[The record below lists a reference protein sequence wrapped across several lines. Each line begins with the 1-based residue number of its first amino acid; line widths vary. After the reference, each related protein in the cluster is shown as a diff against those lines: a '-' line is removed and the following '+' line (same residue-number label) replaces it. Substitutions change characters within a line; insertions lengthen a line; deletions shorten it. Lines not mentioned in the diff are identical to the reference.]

1 MIEMRKLRLSREQGR
16 LWYVFVFL
24 ARMTL
29 LSIPL
34 YIILWANPG
43 MEFLQYAVRDNVV
56 LTANLMGIDT
66 KIDGFYVN
74 LNTVDG
80 PVSIDIG
87 ADCTGWKSA
96 VAYLALVLAVPKVK
110 NKKRL
115 IAMAGIP
122 VIYAVNIGR
131 IVFLLWVSINMGF
144 GYFRVFHEYL
154 WKLGM
159 SLVVIAVWYVWL
171 TKKVGKTKP
180 EKFISY

>member
-1 MIEMRKLRLSREQGR
+1 MSKLKLSKEQSR

-24 ARMTL
+24 VRIML

-34 YIILWANPG
+34 YVILWANPS
-43 MEFLQYAVRDNVV
+43 MEFIQYAVRDSAI
-56 LTANLMGIDT
+56 LAANLIGIET
-66 KIDGFYVN
+66 KTDGFYIN

-96 VAYLALVLAVPKVK
+96 IAYLALVLAVPRVK

-115 IAMAGIP
+115 VAMVGIP
-122 VIYAVNIGR
+122 IIYAVNIGR
-131 IVFLLWVSINMGF
+131 IVFLLWAAVNMGF

-159 SLVVIAVWYVWL
+159 SLAVIAVWYVWL
-171 TKKVGKTKP
+171 TKKAGKIKP